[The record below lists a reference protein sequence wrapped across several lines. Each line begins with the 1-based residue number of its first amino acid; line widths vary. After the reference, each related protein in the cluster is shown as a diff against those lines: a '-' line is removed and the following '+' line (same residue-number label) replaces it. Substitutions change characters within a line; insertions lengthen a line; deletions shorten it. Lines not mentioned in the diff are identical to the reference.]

1 MSAGKA
7 GLHAPSHCPCM
18 SVSRHTHVRAADRG
32 HRGSTCVY
40 TKTKPVLKSP
50 VQKTC
55 LHVESGCILGSPF
68 YFRKEI
74 EVKGEKQLVSWCVC
88 VCGGLRAEGGLG
100 VTVHLRFMARA
111 MHSSGGSGQKAC
123 TGSHDNTSPWVVHVQ
138 LCVSPP
144 PHSGNELCGPASG
157 INSKLKR
164 LLLQKP

>member
-88 VCGGLRAEGGLG
+88 VWGGLRAEGGLG
-100 VTVHLRFMARA
+100 VTVPSQVHGQGHALFRGLWTEGFALVAMTTRPRGWFMC
-111 MHSSGGSGQKAC
+111 SSVC
-123 TGSHDNTSPWVVHVQ
+123 
-138 LCVSPP
+138 P
-144 PHSGNELCGPASG
+144 PHPTQETSSAARPQVS
-157 INSKLKR
+157 IPS
-164 LLLQKP
+164 